1 MLVANKLALH
11 FNPIP
16 ATVVVIQV
24 AITVGYILVLRALN
38 LSQVDDFDWPRVKAF
53 LPYTIS
59 FVLVLYSNGRAIQFS
74 NIETVIVFR
83 AGTPLIVSFLDFMLL
98 GREFPSSRSLLALFG
113 MSVSVV
119 GYALTDSEFMLNG
132 ISAYGWVTVY
142 VLSVVFETTYGK
154 KICQGIKFNAPV
166 WGQVMYCNSLGLLP
180 LAGVGLATGEHRY
193 IEKTG
198 FDSGSKA
205 MCALAL
211 SCVVGVGIAWAVW
224 NCRNQ
229 VSATTFTLIG
239 VVCKL
244 ISVFL
249 NVIIWDKHATPQGI
263 AWLIVCLVC
272 SSAYKQAPLKG
283 APPVAALPDDKQASA
298 TKDKVVIGNP
308 EEIVKG
314 MTPLKVR

>member
-1 MLVANKLALH
+1 M
-11 FNPIP
+11 
-16 ATVVVIQV
+16 
-24 AITVGYILVLRALN
+24 G
-38 LSQVDDFDWPRVKAF
+38 
-53 LPYTIS
+53 
-59 FVLVLYSNGRAIQFS
+59 
-74 NIETVIVFR
+74 
-83 AGTPLIVSFLDFMLL
+83 
-98 GREFPSSRSLLALFG
+98 
-113 MSVSVV
+113 

-132 ISAYGWVTVY
+132 ISAYG
-142 VLSVVFETTYGK
+142 
-154 KICQGIKFNAPV
+154 
-166 WGQVMYCNSLGLLP
+166 QVMYCNALGLLP

-283 APPVAALPDDKQASA
+283 APPVAPTDDKQAPA

-308 EEIVKG
+308 EDLEELDGLMDEDRGKS
-314 MTPLKVR
+314 PKN